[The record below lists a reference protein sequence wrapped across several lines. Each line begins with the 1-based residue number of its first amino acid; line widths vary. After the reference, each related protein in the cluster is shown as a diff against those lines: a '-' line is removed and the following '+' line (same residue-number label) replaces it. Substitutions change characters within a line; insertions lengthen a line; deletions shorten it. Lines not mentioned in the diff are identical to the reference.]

1 LRLANVQ
8 VAYLLQLFGQFTDH
22 IAFKTAW

>member
-8 VAYLLQLFGQFTDH
+8 VAYLLHVFGQFADH